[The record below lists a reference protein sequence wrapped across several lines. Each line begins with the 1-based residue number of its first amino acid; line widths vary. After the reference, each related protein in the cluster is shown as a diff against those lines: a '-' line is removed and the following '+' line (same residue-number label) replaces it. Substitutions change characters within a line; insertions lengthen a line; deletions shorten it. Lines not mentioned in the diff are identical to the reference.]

1 MTSQYQSRISSL
13 DRDIANLDR
22 DIANESKK
30 EADLIGKI
38 AKAEYAANSSKNYA
52 TVRSKLREIER
63 YSQQLATAKKKQ
75 ADLSRKRT
83 DKSRRLREYQT
94 RQARADEQARKKA
107 ADEQRE
113 LMREREAHE
122 RRLSSQLRSRA
133 QLAQSL
139 SVQYSSNDNGSNI
152 NYDFFI
158 SHASEDKEDFVRQ
171 LAEALQSRGAAI
183 WYDEITLD
191 WGDKLR
197 RKIDQGLANSRY
209 GIVVLSEHFFKKEWP
224 QRELDGL
231 VALETASPNQKRVL
245 PIWHK
250 VSKDEVAKYSPT
262 LADTIALNT
271 SVYSSEEIADKMMA
285 LIQEENSHN
294 LIEEQEIQTHLG
306 RWLVESTPRGTNLEI
321 PIRQEGER
329 EIPFVGDAHE

>member
-13 DRDIANLDR
+13 ERDIANLDR
-22 DIANESKK
+22 DVANESKK

-38 AKAEYAANSSKNYA
+38 NRAENTANRSNNSS
-52 TVRSKLREIER
+52 TMLSKAREIER
-63 YSQQLATAKKKQ
+63 YSRQLATVRKKQ
-75 ADLSRKRT
+75 ADLSRRKA
-83 DKSRRLREYQT
+83 DKSKSLRDHQT
-94 RQARADEQARKKA
+94 RQARADDQARKKV
-107 ADEQRE
+107 ADEQRK
-113 LMREREAHE
+113 LMRERETHE
-122 RRLSSQLRSRA
+122 RRLSSELGSRA
-133 QLAQSL
+133 QLAQSP
-139 SVQYSSNDNGSNI
+139 SVQYSSNENGSDI
-152 NYDFFI
+152 RYDFFI

-171 LAEALQSRGAAI
+171 LAEALQSKGAVI

-209 GIVVLSEHFFKKEWP
+209 GVVVLSEHFFNKEWP

-294 LIEEQEIQTHLG
+294 LIEEQAIQTHLG